1 MLKIF
6 KKAFWVPYE
15 DSTTYPTVE
24 KAHQAIAEYCE
35 DNEHSYTFAGS
46 DEVVI
51 DGVVYEIYRGFETG
65 GRGNYGIKCRE
76 K

>member
-1 MLKIF
+1 MLKMF

-15 DSTTYPTVE
+15 DSATYPTVE
-24 KAHQAIAEYCE
+24 KAHQAIAKYCE
-35 DNEHSYTFAGS
+35 GNGYSYAFVGA

-51 DGVVYEIYRGFETG
+51 DGVAHEIYRSLETG
-65 GRGNYGIKCRE
+65 GRGNYGIKCKE